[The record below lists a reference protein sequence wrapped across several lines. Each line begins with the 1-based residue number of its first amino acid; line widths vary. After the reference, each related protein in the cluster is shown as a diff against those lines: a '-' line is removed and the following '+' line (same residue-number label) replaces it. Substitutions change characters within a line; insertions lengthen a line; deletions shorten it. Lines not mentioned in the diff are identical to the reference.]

1 MKKIVFTV
9 IFLALFTLSQGQT
22 SKEVQIR
29 KLLEL
34 SGSGKIGAQVG
45 QNMIGLFKKKHA
57 EVPEEFWTEVLNE
70 FNSDAIIDMVIPIY
84 DKYYTESEINELI
97 VFYNSEIGKKMIA
110 TMPSVVQESMQA
122 GQVWGKELAFKIV
135 EKLKNKNYIK
145 EE

>member
-1 MKKIVFTV
+1 MKKIVFSV
-9 IFLALFTLSQGQT
+9 IFIAFFTLSQGQT

-45 QNMIGLFKKKHA
+45 QNMIGLFKKKHTD
-57 EVPEEFWTEVLNE
+57 VPEEFWTEVLKE

-122 GQVWGKELAFKIV
+122 GQVWGNELAFKIV